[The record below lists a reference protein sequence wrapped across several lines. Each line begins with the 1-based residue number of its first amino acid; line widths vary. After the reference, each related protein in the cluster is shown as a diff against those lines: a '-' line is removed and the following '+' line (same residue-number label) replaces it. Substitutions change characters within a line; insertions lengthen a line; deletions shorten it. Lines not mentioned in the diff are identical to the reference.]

1 MHIPDADYF
10 RHQAATCLRLG
21 QSCRDLVVARR
32 LFSMAGEF
40 KSKAAEMD
48 AGLQTMT
55 VPAIMRRRPIRRF
68 SDRHGTF
75 CNRRVAPGRRR
86 DPISGG
92 PP

>member
-1 MHIPDADYF
+1 MGATSMHIPDADYF

-55 VPAIMRRRPIRRF
+55 VPAI
-68 SDRHGTF
+68 D
-75 CNRRVAPGRRR
+75 PGQETAH
-86 DPISGG
+86 D
-92 PP
+92 